1 MPSLAASRNGARLET
16 RLRPSDLLV
25 HLVATKFK
33 IRSNLHL
40 FEPPRAPRTQKGNP
54 SRHLESEN
62 LKSRILDPDGRPST
76 KGFIRQ
82 ALSVLCVLG
91 GSPFFGS
98 RRMRSLARELA
109 QQGKYSWTRSPPVEH
124 ISVEL
129 RDTRYDRVE
138 HPNFLP
144 KLTQSRLPEG
154 SRVHDRT

>member
-1 MPSLAASRNGARLET
+1 MARYAPACL
-16 RLRPSDLLV
+16 LRSFENRDLV

-91 GSPFFGS
+91 GSPFFAS
-98 RRMRSLARELA
+98 RRYEVAR
-109 QQGKYSWTRSPPVEH
+109 YS
-124 ISVEL
+124 
-129 RDTRYDRVE
+129 
-138 HPNFLP
+138 
-144 KLTQSRLPEG
+144 
-154 SRVHDRT
+154 

>member
-1 MPSLAASRNGARLET
+1 KWSRRKPSGHCPEFAPLFPGLPVR
-16 RLRPSDLLV
+16 LV
-25 HLVATKFK
+25 HIVATKFK

-82 ALSVLCVLG
+82 ALSALCVLG

-98 RRMRSLARELA
+98 RRYEVAR
-109 QQGKYSWTRSPPVEH
+109 YH
-124 ISVEL
+124 
-129 RDTRYDRVE
+129 
-138 HPNFLP
+138 
-144 KLTQSRLPEG
+144 LT
-154 SRVHDRT
+154 